1 MAVEVILG
9 YHRFNLD
16 PQDRFESNLR
26 KIKQRLPLEEDTA
39 PLAFSH
45 NALHDLESLWW
56 VCICELLFYRDQSW
70 APVSDEAIQRREDT
84 MYMLFPRTTEINHRQ
99 GFLDKQAVF
108 LRMLQWMPKDYSVFK
123 LQLGTL
129 RMLIVLCYE
138 ASGRKLVYQ
147 GFDCPHKKFVF
158 IFQKWSRLAGEKNIQ
173 LEPYKW
179 TTGRAESEEKGE
191 PTASSLGKRRLE
203 DDEFLVPHPR
213 QDVDV

>member
-1 MAVEVILG
+1 MG

-16 PQDRFESNLR
+16 PQDCLESDWR
-26 KIKQRLPLEEDTA
+26 KIEQDLPLEEDTA

-56 VCICELLFYRDQSW
+56 VCVWELLFYRNKSW
-70 APVSDEAIQRREDT
+70 PEMSPVDIERREDT
-84 MYMLFPRTTEINHRQ
+84 MLKLFPRTTKINHRL

-123 LQLGTL
+123 LQLDTL

-147 GFDCPHKKFVF
+147 GLDCPHENFAL
-158 IFQKWSRLAGEKNIQ
+158 IFQECSRLASQKNIH
-173 LEPYKW
+173 LAPYKW
-179 TTGRAESEEKGE
+179 TTGRAEPEKEEE
-191 PTASSLGKRRLE
+191 PTESS
-203 DDEFLVPHPR
+203 
-213 QDVDV
+213 